1 MLSVISTL
9 NLQFI
14 DNRCNIVI
22 SSSGVFSVNSY
33 YSVFILFS
41 RLLHRLYMSDLLPSE
56 TY

>member
-1 MLSVISTL
+1 MLSVIATL

-14 DNRCNIVI
+14 NNRCNIVI

-33 YSVFILFS
+33 YSVFILRS
-41 RLLHRLYMSDLLPSE
+41 RLLQRLYVSDLVPSE